1 MYFIIKK
8 KRKEQQV
15 ARTAIKSPSN
25 TYMYLYT
32 LVSLFVLFSD

>member
-15 ARTAIKSPSN
+15 AGTAIKSPSN
-25 TYMYLYT
+25 TYTQL
-32 LVSLFVLFSD
+32 